1 MKDAKLKK
9 HTISWQLI
17 NMKQI
22 FKKILYFSEI
32 YPIKFM
38 EAYENE
44 LSVQNFKK
52 TYKIKSLPMSE
63 MWTPEYLK
71 KLDENFTTL
80 SEHTYNEEILMA
92 LFQCGK
98 NAISH

>member
-9 HTISWQLI
+9 LTIPWHHI

-44 LSVQNFKK
+44 LSVLNF
-52 TYKIKSLPMSE
+52 
-63 MWTPEYLK
+63 
-71 KLDENFTTL
+71 
-80 SEHTYNEEILMA
+80 
-92 LFQCGK
+92 
-98 NAISH
+98 